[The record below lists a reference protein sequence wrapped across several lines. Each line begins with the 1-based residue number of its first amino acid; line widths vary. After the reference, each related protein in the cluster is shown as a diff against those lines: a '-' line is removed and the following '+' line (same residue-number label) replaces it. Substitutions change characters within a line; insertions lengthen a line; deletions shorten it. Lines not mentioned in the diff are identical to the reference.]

1 MRNTCFTPVLC
12 ITGSDSTGGAGI
24 QPDIRTI
31 SAMGGYAV
39 TAVTTVAYNKPDGK
53 FEIFD
58 IRPDIIRQQ
67 IRTIISAF
75 HPHTVKIGLLR
86 TPETVKY
93 VRDEIQACRNVI
105 LVPGTISAS
114 GRKLVDDQTVN
125 AIVNLL
131 LPEAMLLVVRCAEA
145 ERMTNHVVK
154 SEQDMIQVAKKLV
167 KFGAKSVLL
176 RGARITET
184 YITTLFFDGENEL
197 FFSSQNTEGWLMHGV
212 SGALSSAIATRIA
225 LGDDIIDAIHHAHDY
240 LHRQIVYSVRHQ
252 PSQQRPY
259 DIYNAFIAL
268 VAKNH
273 KSRHKIPFYAEQLNI
288 STRYLSS
295 ATHTAVGK
303 SPKDII
309 DEYLIEEIKVML
321 KTTNLNVQEIANRLG
336 FSSQTVLCRL
346 FKQITHKTPVEYRLS

>member
-1 MRNTCFTPVLC
+1 MRNNSITPVLC

-39 TAVTTVAYNKPDGK
+39 TAITTLSYNTADGE
-53 FEIFD
+53 FEIYD
-58 IRPDIIRQQ
+58 IQPDIIRRQ
-67 IRTIISAF
+67 ISTIISAC
-75 HPHTVKIGLLR
+75 HPHTAKIGLLR
-86 TPETVKY
+86 SPETVKY

-114 GRKLVDDQTVN
+114 GRQLVDDQTVD
-125 AIVNLL
+125 AIISLL
-131 LPEAMLLVVRCAEA
+131 VPEAMLLVVRCSEA
-145 ERMTNHVVK
+145 ERMTSHAVR
-154 SEQDMIQVAKKLV
+154 SEQDMIQVAKKLLQL
-167 KFGAKSVLL
+167 GAKSVLL
-176 RGARITET
+176 RGARITEN
-184 YITTLFFDGENEL
+184 YITTLFFDGENQL

-225 LGDDIIDAIHHAHDY
+225 LGDDIIGAIHHAHDY
-240 LHRQIVYSVRHQ
+240 MHRQIVYSVSQQ
-252 PSQQRPY
+252 PSHQRPY

-268 VAKNH
+268 VAKH
-273 KSRHKIPFYAEQLNI
+273 YKSRHKIPFYADELNI

-303 SPKDII
+303 SPKSII
-309 DEYLIEEIKVML
+309 DEYLVEEIKVML
-321 KTTNLNVQEIANRLG
+321 KTTTLNVQEIANLLG

-346 FKQITHKTPVEYRLS
+346 FKQVTSKTPVEFRLT